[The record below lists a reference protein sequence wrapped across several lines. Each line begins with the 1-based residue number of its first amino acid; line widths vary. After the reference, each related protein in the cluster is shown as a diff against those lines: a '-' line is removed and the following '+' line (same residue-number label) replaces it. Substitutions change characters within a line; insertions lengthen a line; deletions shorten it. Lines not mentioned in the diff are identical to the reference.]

1 MTTKPEKTEGMP
13 PVGSETRNF
22 YWSFFFSSNISEP
35 SPCLFSAT
43 NGGEESGIN
52 LEVIVAEIKL
62 EMCILEYSSNG
73 NLIISWNTVGGGH
86 LGSKVT
92 SSVCRMR
99 SLAGVGARV
108 EEGIGGGGGG
118 GWGGWGGD
126 SHALGVEQ
134 VTRATKAAQRQNGLI
149 TERDGIPDLHRR
161 LWTGR
166 ALFSS
171 THASV
176 RLKTVVFVC
185 LFVCFLTENKID
197 FGRFL
202 NKLFF
207 FNREQNWLWTFS
219 VQTSKNAPTEA
230 QKFKPQ
236 PRLEPTL

>member
-1 MTTKPEKTEGMP
+1 MKL
-13 PVGSETRNF
+13 ETF
-22 YWSFFFSSNISEP
+22 TVFFFSSNISEP

-118 GWGGWGGD
+118 GGGVEILMPWGSNK
-126 SHALGVEQ
+126 SHA
-134 VTRATKAAQRQNGLI
+134 
-149 TERDGIPDLHRR
+149 P
-161 LWTGR
+161 
-166 ALFSS
+166 
-171 THASV
+171 
-176 RLKTVVFVC
+176 
-185 LFVCFLTENKID
+185 
-197 FGRFL
+197 
-202 NKLFF
+202 
-207 FNREQNWLWTFS
+207 
-219 VQTSKNAPTEA
+219 
-230 QKFKPQ
+230 
-236 PRLEPTL
+236 PRLLNVKMA